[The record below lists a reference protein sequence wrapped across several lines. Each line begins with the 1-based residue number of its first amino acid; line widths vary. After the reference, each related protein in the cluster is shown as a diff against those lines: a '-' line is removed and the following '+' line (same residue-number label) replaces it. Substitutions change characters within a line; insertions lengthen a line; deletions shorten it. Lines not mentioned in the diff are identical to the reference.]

1 MASTRV
7 TMPQLGESVHEG
19 TISKWLVKPGDRVV
33 EYEPMLEVDTD
44 KVNAEV
50 PAPVT
55 GVLKEILANEGDTVQ
70 AGSEIAVVELEGDAE
85 APERV
90 ELRAEEAAPTGA
102 GTGAATGGGGTG
114 SGDAM
119 PSAEQAEKAD
129 AEPRP
134 APEGG
139 REAPAAA
146 RPEGAG
152 RSARGGPGGGGAG
165 RGVAGRG
172 GADGRPA
179 AGPGTGRRRTGGH

>member
-70 AGSEIAVVELEGDAE
+70 AGSEIAVVEVEGEAE

-90 ELRAEEAAPTGA
+90 ELKVEEATPTQA
-102 GTGAATGGGGTG
+102 ETGGAS

-134 APEGG
+134 APRGSGEG
-139 REAPAAA
+139 RAAE
-146 RPEGAG
+146 PSGAEPSG
-152 RSARGGPGGGGAG
+152 AEQERG
-165 RGVAGRG
+165 
-172 GADGRPA
+172 D
-179 AGPGTGRRRTGGH
+179 RR